1 MRLAVVFT
9 VLTWLVLSSV
19 SMVQTGY
26 SQESRVMGGGAARY
40 KLETW
45 KSDTK
50 LYKNSLTK
58 AQLNQIPEGNAHP
71 SYLVVDG
78 IAQFGHH
85 RFEVIELIDD
95 KNTLL
100 LLEKE
105 RFILTDY
112 ENRKLSVGE
121 MVRLIPAV
129 QVVES
134 QKHRDLLLPTL
145 KLSTMREYAAYRKK
159 VEKDEKKKR

>member
-1 MRLAVVFT
+1 MRLAVVFS

-19 SMVQTGY
+19 SIAQGVY
-26 SQESRVMGGGAARY
+26 SGESRVGGGGVERY
-40 KLETW
+40 KIETW

-50 LYKNSLTK
+50 LSKSNLTK
-58 AQLNQIPEGNAHP
+58 AQLNQIPEGKAHP
-71 SYLVVDG
+71 AYLVVDG
-78 IAQFGHH
+78 VAQFGHH

-112 ENRKLSVGE
+112 ENKKLSVGE
-121 MVRLIPAV
+121 MVRLLPAV

-145 KLSTMREYAAYRKK
+145 KLSTMRELADYQKK
-159 VEKDEKKKR
+159 VKQSEKKKR

>member
-19 SMVQTGY
+19 SIAQNNY
-26 SQESRVMGGGAARY
+26 AEQSRVMGGGAARH

-50 LYKNSLTK
+50 LSKSNLTK
-58 AQLNQIPEGNAHP
+58 SQLNQIPEGTAHP
-71 SYLVVDG
+71 AYLVVNG
-78 IAQFGHH
+78 IAQFGNH

-112 ENRKLSVGE
+112 ENKKLSVGE
-121 MVRLIPAV
+121 MVRLLPAV

-134 QKHRDLLLPTL
+134 QKHRDFLLPTL

-159 VEKDEKKKR
+159 VEQDEKKKR